1 MRYRSRSSIQAW
13 RVGPPDSVRVS
24 RVPTYLGSFWAYSQ
38 FRIQGYHLLCRC
50 FPTASAIDW
59 SCRIEVPQPRP
70 VNRTVC
76 SPLLA
81 ESRLISSPAGTEMF
95 HFPASRFPHLW
106 IQYGIVEHYFHWV
119 SPFGYLRIKTRVQF
133 PEAFRSLPRPSSPD
147 RAKASFM
154 CP

>member
-1 MRYRSRSSIQAW
+1 MEG
-13 RVGPPDSVRVS
+13 GPPIFPRDSSCPVVLWILLASFIFRLRDSHALRCAFPHTSTKLQSTHYSPKPRQYFYHRFSLLRVR
-24 RVPTYLGSFWAYSQ
+24 
-38 FRIQGYHLLCRC
+38 
-50 FPTASAIDW
+50 
-59 SCRIEVPQPRP
+59 
-70 VNRTVC
+70 